1 MLLADPGTGS
11 YDVAMADSLPDAAL
25 AIVSR
30 TLGCDA
36 LLAAV
41 VAQQAR
47 YRSWPHRATIVAEGD
62 DLAVIL
68 LLISGRARMLAYG
81 VDGRVVLVQDF
92 AVGDLMGE
100 GALIDE
106 GPAESEIVALDP
118 VGAGS
123 FAPPV
128 FVALMSTHACIALAV
143 SRLLVARL
151 GMATRRLV
159 EGATLSAVG
168 RVHAELLREARA
180 ASAMT
185 IIPAPVLAELARTV
199 QTTRETVS
207 RAISVLERRGIV
219 RRTAE
224 ALTVVA
230 PHRLQELIY

>member
-11 YDVAMADSLPDAAL
+11 YDVAMMDTLPDAAL
-25 AIVSR
+25 AIVSE
-30 TLGCDA
+30 TFGCDA

-62 DLAVIL
+62 DLDAIL

-106 GPAESEIVALDP
+106 GPAESEIVAIDP

>member
-1 MLLADPGTGS
+1 MLLADTGFGS
-11 YDVAMADSLPDAAL
+11 YGLAVVDTLPDTAL
-25 AIVSR
+25 EIVSA
-30 TLGCDA
+30 TFGCDA
-36 LLAAV
+36 PLAAV
-41 VAQQAR
+41 VVQQAR
-47 YRSWPHRATIVAEGD
+47 YRSWPHRATIIAEGD
-62 DLAVIL
+62 DLDAIL

-100 GALIDE
+100 GSLIDE
-106 GPAESEIVALDP
+106 SPSEGEIVAVEP

-123 FAPPV
+123 FVTSA
-128 FVALMSTHACIALAV
+128 FVALMSTHACIAMAV

-180 ASAMT
+180 GGAMT
-185 IIPAPVLAELARTV
+185 ITPAPILAELARTV

-207 RAISVLERRGIV
+207 RTISVLEKRGIV

>member
-11 YDVAMADSLPDAAL
+11 YDVAMADTLPDAAL
-25 AIVSR
+25 AIVSE
-30 TLGCDA
+30 TFGCDA

-62 DLAVIL
+62 DLDAIL

-123 FAPPV
+123 FAPPA

>member
-11 YDVAMADSLPDAAL
+11 YDAAMAYTLPDAAL
-25 AIVSR
+25 AIVSE
-30 TLGCDA
+30 TFGCDA

-62 DLAVIL
+62 DLDAIL

>member
-11 YDVAMADSLPDAAL
+11 YDVAMMNTLPDAAL
-25 AIVSR
+25 AIVSE
-30 TLGCDA
+30 TFGCDA

-62 DLAVIL
+62 DLDAIL

-81 VDGRVVLVQDF
+81 VDGRFVLVQDF

-106 GPAESEIVALDP
+106 GPAESEIVAIDP

>member
-11 YDVAMADSLPDAAL
+11 YDAAMAYTLPDAAL
-25 AIVSR
+25 AIVSE
-30 TLGCDA
+30 TFGCDA

-62 DLAVIL
+62 NLDAIL

>member
-11 YDVAMADSLPDAAL
+11 YDAAMAYTLPDAAL
-25 AIVSR
+25 AIVSE
-30 TLGCDA
+30 TFGCDA

-62 DLAVIL
+62 DLDAIL

-106 GPAESEIVALDP
+106 GPAESEIVAIDP

>member
-1 MLLADPGTGS
+1 MLLADPVTGS
-11 YDVAMADSLPDAAL
+11 YDVAMMNTLPDAAL
-25 AIVSR
+25 AIVSE
-30 TLGCDA
+30 TFGCDA

-62 DLAVIL
+62 DLDAIL

-106 GPAESEIVALDP
+106 GPAESEIVAIDP

>member
-11 YDVAMADSLPDAAL
+11 YDVAMADTLPDAAL
-25 AIVSR
+25 AIVSE
-30 TLGCDA
+30 TFGCDA

-62 DLAVIL
+62 DLDAIL

-106 GPAESEIVALDP
+106 GPAESEIVAIDP